1 MKTAERMRGR
11 RMFQNIVTALGSML
25 DSTPKRDKNAR
36 TTSPGE
42 RGSYPIQNESSVAP
56 MSTASMA
63 SSTRA

>member
-42 RGSYPIQNESSVAP
+42 RG
-56 MSTASMA
+56 
-63 SSTRA
+63 